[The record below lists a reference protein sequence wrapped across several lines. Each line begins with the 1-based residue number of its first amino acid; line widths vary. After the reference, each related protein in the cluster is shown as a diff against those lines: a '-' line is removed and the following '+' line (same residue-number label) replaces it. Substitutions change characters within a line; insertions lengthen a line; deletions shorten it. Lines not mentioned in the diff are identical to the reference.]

1 MAPTNPGVALTLNF
15 DIFAIALLLSPFAA
29 ALLAPAMC
37 RHGGVAAGWGLA
49 LVPAA
54 LFAGIIVQQSIGDG
68 SAAIVATRVLGVAV
82 GGVAV
87 WRKAPLF
94 VVIVVAATVT
104 AVARLTLVRSSLALA
119 SAT

>member
-1 MAPTNPGVALTLNF
+1 MSWATIVALAAGAYAFKAAGVFLGARLPTTGR
-15 DIFAIALLLSPFAA
+15 PA
-29 ALLAPAMC
+29 ALD
-37 RHGGVAAGWGLA
+37 A

-94 VVIVVAATVT
+94 VVIVDAARHTRKYHETDSADPT
-104 AVARLTLVRSSLALA
+104 APTKLPIAIRAP
-119 SAT
+119 

>member
-1 MAPTNPGVALTLNF
+1 MSWATIVALAAGAYAFKVVGVFLGSRLPTTGR
-15 DIFAIALLLSPFAA
+15 PA
-29 ALLAPAMC
+29 AL
-37 RHGGVAAGWGLA
+37 VA

-104 AVARLTLVRSSLALA
+104 AVARLTLGA
-119 SAT
+119 